1 MIVFSTAV
9 KDILSALE
17 MQPSAGEQPSDSYN
31 EFRQFVARDTVDHNK
46 NIRLTPESP
55 IIQQLLST
63 NDITQLEQLLRVNLD
78 YCDDCIIKLYRR
90 FFNRK

>member
-17 MQPSAGEQPSDSYN
+17 MQPSVDGQTSDSYN
-31 EFRQFVARDTVDHNK
+31 EFRQFVAKDTVDHNK
-46 NIRLTPESP
+46 NIGLTPKSP

-63 NDITQLEQLLRVNLD
+63 NDINQLEQLLRVNLD
-78 YCDDCIIKLYRR
+78 YCDDCILKLYRR